1 MSGRHFS
8 VLAAMVVLVAGARP
22 AVGTDRAR
30 AAELAA
36 GRLTGRFVLSAGV
49 ERPVPA
55 RQKQLA
61 CGLFEPVEV
70 IDERILVS
78 EARGIAN
85 VVVYAVGAGFPRQ
98 AVARRPIY
106 DYENPTVPD
115 RFVSL
120 QIERWRFDPH
130 VLPFRTSETLSVIN
144 GLDVGAST
152 RIEPPNEDGV
162 NPLIP
167 PEVVV
172 HYRFTTAQPL
182 PIRVSNDIM
191 PWMQAYILPLDHPN
205 FAVSRRD
212 GTFEI
217 KDLPVGREIEF
228 QIWHENKGP
237 VVTKR
242 TPGGRFRIRIRP
254 GANKFGDFEFEP

>member
-1 MSGRHFS
+1 MCGRHLLL
-8 VLAAMVVLVAGARP
+8 LAATVMLVGFARP
-22 AVGTDRAR
+22 AVGADRVR

-36 GRLTGRFVLSAGV
+36 AWMTGRFVLPAGV
-49 ERPVPA
+49 ERPVPVM
-55 RQKQLA
+55 QKHLA
-61 CGLFEPVEV
+61 CGLFEPVAA
-70 IDERILVS
+70 IDESVLVS

-85 VVVYAVGAGFPRQ
+85 VVVYAVGEGFPRQ
-98 AVARRPIY
+98 PAPPKPVF

-130 VLPFRTSETLSVIN
+130 VLPFRTSDALSVVN
-144 GLDVGAST
+144 GLDIAANT
-152 RIEPPNEDGV
+152 RIEPPNQDGV
-162 NPLIP
+162 NPLLL
-167 PEVVV
+167 PEVAV
-172 HYRFTTAQPL
+172 HFRFTTAQPL

-191 PWMQAYILPLDHPN
+191 PWMHAYILPLDHPN

-228 QIWHENKGP
+228 QFWHETKGP

-242 TPGGRFRIRIRP
+242 TPGGRFRMRIKP
-254 GANKFGDFEFEP
+254 GENKLGDFPFEP